1 MKNSYIQNNQR
12 LQTERQDDGD
22 RRLLRDL
29 PLKIDGVDY
38 VVPAGFKTDYSS
50 IPRLGR
56 WLVRW
61 SKVDIAGTVHDWLY
75 RDKYRNYGF
84 DSVFYLLP
92 FIGTDNEGYEA
103 RKDADWVWYL
113 VALSGEHGANPL
125 QAALGWAG
133 LRLGGWIF
141 WNRIRKQQNKRR

>member
-1 MKNSYIQNNQR
+1 MKDSYIQNNQR

-22 RRLLRDL
+22 RKLLRDL
-29 PLKIDGVDY
+29 HLKIDGVDY
-38 VVPAGFKTDYSS
+38 IIPAGFKTDFSS

-56 WLVRW
+56 WLVKW
-61 SKVDIAGTVHDWLY
+61 SKVDIAGVVHDWLY

-92 FIGTDNEGYEA
+92 FVGDDNEGHIA
-103 RKDADWVWYL
+103 RREADWVWYL

-125 QAALGWAG
+125 QAALGWMG
-133 LRLGGWIF
+133 LRLGGWFF
-141 WNRIRKQQNKRR
+141 WNRVRKQQNKRR